1 MGEPGGNSLIAL
13 LVYGK
18 ITAKAAA
25 AYSTGLSAQQ
35 RSATAVSEARGE
47 IRQLLESRGSVYGS
61 TCRTCRAVRNA
72 MTEYAGFADLAH
84 AFDLKSS
91 ALAARATLECALER
105 RETRGCH
112 NRSDYPEADV
122 ALQVNLVRSGPGHIV
137 REPIATAPQEIS
149 HRMHDVSQAG
159 KLVE

>member
-1 MGEPGGNSLIAL
+1 MFC
-13 LVYGK
+13 
-18 ITAKAAA
+18 
-25 AYSTGLSAQQ
+25 
-35 RSATAVSEARGE
+35 
-47 IRQLLESRGSVYGS
+47 S

-72 MTEYAGFADLAH
+72 MTEYTGVVRDQDGLLTGLRELTDIEGRIDAIAVHPDLAGFADLAH

-112 NRSDYPEADV
+112 NRSDYPETDV
-122 ALQVNLVRSGPGHIV
+122 ALQANLVWSGPGRIV

>member
-47 IRQLLESRGSVYGS
+47 IRQLLESRGSEN
-61 TCRTCRAVRNA
+61 VRVA
-72 MTEYAGFADLAH
+72 P
-84 AFDLKSS
+84 
-91 ALAARATLECALER
+91 AARCATR
-105 RETRGCH
+105 
-112 NRSDYPEADV
+112 
-122 ALQVNLVRSGPGHIV
+122 
-137 REPIATAPQEIS
+137 
-149 HRMHDVSQAG
+149 
-159 KLVE
+159 